1 VAGVKRKIDNCWY
14 EADPTDVG
22 DMIETAIWLTGD
34 ESKEL
39 RKRYEGDVCLAIDDL
54 CKELDL
60 VHGPVIFSVNRP
72 GEERV
77 PEVPD
82 HISGQCVRLLVGQS
96 LVVGRTQSASPEGS
110 FINNLDPQ
118 DLFRLR
124 DITRKVAPRYLTDEE
139 CDAVIEE
146 LGVDTALETLK
157 ENVRPFGLH

>member
-1 VAGVKRKIDNCWY
+1 VALVKRKVDNCWY
-14 EADPTDVG
+14 EAEPTDVG
-22 DMIETAIWLTGD
+22 DMVETAIWLTGD

-39 RKRYEGDVCLAIDDL
+39 RERYEGDVRLAMDDL
-54 CKELDL
+54 CTELGL
-60 VHGPVIFSVNRP
+60 VHGPILFSVQRP

-82 HISGQCVRLLVGQS
+82 HISGQCVRLLVGQTLIVDKAPTIS
-96 LVVGRTQSASPEGS
+96 NEGS
-110 FINNLDPQ
+110 FINNLDPK

-124 DITRKVAPRYLTDEE
+124 DITRRVAPHYLTDAE